1 MVRAE
6 LPPNIFLLPNE
17 VSLMLGI
24 LLLHQVQCNT
34 TDPVNSVLRG
44 NHILF
49 AFKHS
54 FDRIHICFHTN
65 VCFYYT
71 HIQIINN

>member
-24 LLLHQVQCNT
+24 LLLHQVQST
-34 TDPVNSVLRG
+34 QLTLSIVFFGVTISYL
-44 NHILF
+44 
-49 AFKHS
+49 HS
-54 FDRIHICFHTN
+54 SIHLIGFTFVSTPMYVFIIHIFKL
-65 VCFYYT
+65 
-71 HIQIINN
+71 